1 MFSTIVINLTTMTYL
16 IDEIDCK
23 LISALRGQH
32 RASISDVARAT
43 GMARG
48 TVQSRLARLVESAAV
63 TGWGPEV
70 ASAATGYD
78 VTAFTTL
85 SITQGAHDKVVAGL
99 AAIPEVLEVHVITGG
114 GDLLCRLVAR
124 SNDHLH
130 DLLQQVV
137 GLTGVARADSHLALQ
152 TPVSRTLADLLS
164 ATASASR

>member
-1 MFSTIVINLTTMTYL
+1 MTTVTYR
-16 IDEIDCK
+16 IDEIDRR
-23 LISALRGQH
+23 LISALRSHQ

-48 TVQSRLARLVESAAV
+48 TVQSRLARLVESSAV
-63 TGWGPEV
+63 TGWGPEIS
-70 ASAATGYD
+70 SAATGYE

-85 SITQGAHDKVVAGL
+85 SIVQGAHDDVVAGL

-114 GDLLCRLVAR
+114 GDLLCRLAAR

-130 DLLQQVV
+130 ELLQQVV

-152 TPVSRTLADLLS
+152 TPVSRTMADLVS
-164 ATASASR
+164 ATVVEPR